1 MMRSLPLHRVILVL
15 GLLAVACGGPSP
27 TTVSVNVIATA
38 QVNPNADNQ
47 PSPTVVRFYYLKSA
61 DTFNG
66 ATFFDLYDNDTK
78 VLGADMLGRKEVEV
92 IPGATT
98 SVEIS
103 APTDTPLLGV
113 IAGYR
118 DLQNSTWR
126 GTWPL
131 SAGDSNTVVLTLEAR
146 ALTLAKPKSRF
157 LGIF

>member
-1 MMRSLPLHRVILVL
+1 MSLPRLPRRCVLAL
-15 GLLAVACGGPSP
+15 GLLATACGGPSP
-27 TTVSVNVIATA
+27 TTVSVKVIATP
-38 QVNPNADNQ
+38 QVNPNSDNQ

-66 ATFFDLYDNDTK
+66 ATFFDIYDNDAK
-78 VLGADMLGRKEVEV
+78 VLGADMLGRKEIEV
-92 IPGATT
+92 IPGAVTT
-98 SVEIS
+98 VDIS
-103 APTDTPLLGV
+103 APPETPILGV

-118 DLQNSTWR
+118 DLQNATWR